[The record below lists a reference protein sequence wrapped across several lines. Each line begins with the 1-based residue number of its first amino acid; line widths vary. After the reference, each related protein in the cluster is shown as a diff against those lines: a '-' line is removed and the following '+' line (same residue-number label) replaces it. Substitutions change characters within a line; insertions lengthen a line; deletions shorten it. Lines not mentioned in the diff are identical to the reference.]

1 MAGQGQAK
9 LALDKGW
16 AEARALGP
24 PPQPGGRPDPDPDLG
39 PSAPTQ
45 RPLPRAPKP
54 PPLGSAQGSLR
65 RPLSRASFHLSFLPP
80 LTFLLI

>member
-1 MAGQGQAK
+1 MAGRGQAK

-24 PPQPGGRPDPDPDLG
+24 PPQPGGHPDPDPELG

-45 RPLPRAPKP
+45 RPQPRAPKP
-54 PPLGSAQGSLR
+54 PPLGSAQSSLCS
-65 RPLSRASFHLSFLPP
+65 PLSCASFLFSFLPP